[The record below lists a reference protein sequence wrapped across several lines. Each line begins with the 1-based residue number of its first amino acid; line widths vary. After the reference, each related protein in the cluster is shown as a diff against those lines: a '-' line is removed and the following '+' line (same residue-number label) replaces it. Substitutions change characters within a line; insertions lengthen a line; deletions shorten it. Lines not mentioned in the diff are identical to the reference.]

1 MIKVIIKKNSI
12 TVDGHAMYD
21 DYGKDIVCAGASSIL
36 ITTVNAILKFD
47 NEALKVIEGKSIT
60 INILKNDNIT
70 KTLIENMIEEFK
82 ELAKQYPKN
91 IKIEEDNNE

>member
-47 NEALKVIEGKSIT
+47 NEALKVIEGNIIT
-60 INILKNDNIT
+60 IDGQYIKVLKNGI
-70 KTLIENMIEEFK
+70 
-82 ELAKQYPKN
+82 
-91 IKIEEDNNE
+91 

>member
-47 NEALKVIEGKSIT
+47 NEALKVIEGKSVK

>member
-47 NEALKVIEGKSIT
+47 NEALKVIEGKSVT